1 MYRLKKSRTTV
12 ATGMISLGVLLLT
25 VTISA
30 GADEK
35 STPGKPPA
43 ARKAAFIPPE
53 NAASRSPALEGI
65 VRGAPAG
72 RDSVLVFSA
81 PPREAKADSARIYQP
96 IAEYLSRVTGRTI
109 VYQRP
114 PDWLT
119 YQMEM
124 LRGSYDII
132 FDEPHLNSWRI
143 SNLRHSVLVKIADE
157 HAYTVVVHK
166 DNKSISTIK
175 QLAGQTVCAM
185 DPPNLGTLALLSKFD
200 NPVRQP
206 MIVNSG
212 SWTKAYEGVA
222 TGNKCEAAIVPLAIL
237 EKLSNSENTVHVIY
251 KTKTLPNQ
259 AFSAGPRLSSV
270 DQARISTGLLSREG
284 KTATAR
290 LMETYAS
297 AKGLIYANN
306 KEYSGLDIY
315 LKDTWGYAR

>member
-1 MYRLKKSRTTV
+1 
-12 ATGMISLGVLLLT
+12 MISLGVLLLA
-25 VTISA
+25 VAGSA

-43 ARKAAFIPPE
+43 ARKTVFIPPE

-65 VRGAPAG
+65 ARGAPAG

-81 PPREAKADSARIYQP
+81 PPREAKADSIRIYQP
-96 IAEYLSRVTGRTI
+96 IAEYLSRVTGKTI
-109 VYQRP
+109 VYQHP
-114 PDWLT
+114 TDWLT

-166 DNKSISTIK
+166 DNKRIANVK
-175 QLAGQTVCAM
+175 QLAGQKVCGM

-206 MIVNSG
+206 LIVNSG
-212 SWTKAYEGVA
+212 TWTKAYEGVA
-222 TGNKCEAAIVPLAIL
+222 TEEKCEAAIIPLANL
-237 EKLSNSENTVHVIY
+237 ENMSGSENTVHVIY
-251 KTKTLPNQ
+251 KTKALPNQ
-259 AFSAGPRLSSV
+259 AFSAGPRVSTL
-270 DQARISTGLLSREG
+270 DQAKISAALLSREG
-284 KTATAR
+284 RAATAQ
-290 LMETYAS
+290 LMSAYAS
-297 AKGLIYANN
+297 AIGLVYANN
-306 KEYSGLDIY
+306 KEYAGLDVY